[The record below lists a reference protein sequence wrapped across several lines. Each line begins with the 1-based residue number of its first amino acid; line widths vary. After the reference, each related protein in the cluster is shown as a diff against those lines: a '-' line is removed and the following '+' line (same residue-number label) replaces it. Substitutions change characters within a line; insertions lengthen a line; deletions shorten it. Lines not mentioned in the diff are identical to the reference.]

1 MKKTVLAAALAAL
14 VALPLVGH
22 SKTLTWSS
30 QGDFMTL
37 DPHAQNENLTIT
49 GSMYVYEALVD
60 YDKDFQIVPSLAT
73 AWEQREPT
81 VWRFTL
87 REGVKF
93 HDGAAFSADDVDASG
108 AEPFGTTGRGDF
120 IGPDMRTV
128 DLAFAKSARGIL
140 PLGSKVLPFASI
152 TPP

>member
-93 HDGAAFSADDVDASG
+93 HDGAPFTADDVVFSIERAMAPTSNFKAYVNG
-108 AEPFGTTGRGDF
+108 IVKAEKID
-120 IGPDMRTV
+120 DKTV
-128 DLAFAKSARGIL
+128 DIITSPPTR
-140 PLGSKVLPFASI
+140 SCCAS
-152 TPP
+152 

>member
-93 HDGAAFSADDVDASG
+93 HDGR
-108 AEPFGTTGRGDF
+108 PFTARNVLSSFQRVLDPATTGGRGWPLYP
-120 IGPDMRTV
+120 IQG
-128 DLAFAKSARGIL
+128 AREYGD
-140 PLGSKVLPFASI
+140 GD
-152 TPP
+152 